1 MGEDGCHAMGDSR
14 QTLSAATK
22 RLSGTMNGN
31 VKKPMVWMGSG
42 MLSLLF
48 LLFFL
53 IQLPACSMVSHWP
66 TLDYS

>member
-48 LLFFL
+48 LLFFGTAD
-53 IQLPACSMVSHWP
+53 IFRG
-66 TLDYS
+66 LDMLFHFV